1 VEKEE
6 EEESITQR
14 AGRGLGRFALR
25 CEEFA
30 SVLICKPRHQMDPR
44 VSKCLESTAA
54 AAAAAAADPWQ
65 LVSINNTSP
74 ALAEGEGGPAQRSLA
89 ARADT
94 TPIPSDCIRPQASS
108 ITAR

>member
-1 VEKEE
+1 MVVEKEEE

-54 AAAAAAADPWQ
+54 AAAAADPWQ
-65 LVSINNTSP
+65 LVSINTSP